1 MEDYKIKKWGPIDVL
16 VMKSNGYINA
26 TKMCNF
32 FNKELRK
39 WTRLAEAASIIN
51 ALAKQLNVDAS
62 VLKIVN
68 NKGKQPYSGTY
79 IHPKLGFTVLRWCS
93 PETELALDDNVTYT
107 MDTLPIV
114 LPVSTRPFRPNP
126 NSGIYL
132 IEIGLVSDLETHL
145 AIPDFYSPTN
155 MVCKYGTSYDIQK
168 RLHQHKTTYSFSPTI
183 TLIYSQAIDLEH
195 RYAAEADLKRLL
207 QGIDVY
213 FSTDKHYE
221 LAIFPPKM
229 LECVKA
235 LFDSLYL
242 KYKRVAK

>member
-1 MEDYKIKKWGPIDVL
+1 MDDYEIKKWGPIEVL

-26 TKMCNF
+26 TKVCNL

-39 WTRLAEAASIIN
+39 WTRLAEAASVTN

-62 VLKIVN
+62 ALKIVS

-79 IHPKLGFTVLRWCS
+79 IHPKLGFAVLRWCS
-93 PETELALDDNVTYT
+93 PETELNLDNNIMCT
-107 MDTLPIV
+107 MDTLPVV
-114 LPVSTRPFRPNP
+114 LPVNAEPARLNP

-145 AIPDFYSPTN
+145 AIPDFYSPTST
-155 MVCKYGTSYDIQK
+155 VYKYGTSYDIQK
-168 RLHQHKTTYSFSPTI
+168 RLDQHKVTYSCNI
-183 TLIYSQAIDLEH
+183 TLIYSQAIDLKY

-213 FSTDKHYE
+213 FSTDKYYE
-221 LAIFPPKM
+221 LAIFPSKT

-242 KYKRVAK
+242 KYKRMAK